1 MLHFFS
7 KKYFLKDL
15 LEGFVDIHCH
25 ILPGIDDGAATIE
38 ESIDLIKRFAVM
50 GIDQFIATPHIMEG
64 YYANND
70 VTIANSYEKLL
81 QSLTAA
87 RLTHIVIHPSAEYMI
102 DSNFEQLLEQR
113 NIHSLKGKYILV
125 ELSYLQPPINLF
137 EIIKRIRQL
146 GFLPVLAHPERY
158 SFYHKKNKVYNE
170 LKQLGCFFQMNLLSL
185 SEYYGKSVQ
194 KTANYLIEE
203 QLIDFVGT
211 DTHNMRQLD
220 TLSGIFFTSKINEQL
235 KLIIENTNNIFSI
248 H

>member
-1 MLHFFS
+1 MLHFFT
-7 KKYFLKDL
+7 KKYFIKDL

-25 ILPGIDDGAATIE
+25 ILPGIDDGAAN
-38 ESIDLIKRFAVM
+38 IDEAIALIKKFAVM

-70 VTIANSYEKLL
+70 VTIANAYEKLL
-81 QSLTAA
+81 ESLTAA

-102 DSNFEQLLEQR
+102 DSNFELLLEQR
-113 NIHSLKGKYILV
+113 NIHPLKGKYVLV
-125 ELSYLQPPINLF
+125 ELSYLQPPINLY
-137 EIIKRIRQL
+137 EIIERIRQL

-158 SFYHKKNKVYNE
+158 SFYHKKRKTYYK

-194 KTANYLIEE
+194 KNAYHLLDKG
-203 QLIDFVGT
+203 LIDFVGT
-211 DTHNMRQLD
+211 DTHNIRHLE
-220 TLSGIFFTSKINEQL
+220 LLNKIHVSSKVNDKL
-235 KLIIENTNNIFSI
+235 RLIIRNTNETFSI